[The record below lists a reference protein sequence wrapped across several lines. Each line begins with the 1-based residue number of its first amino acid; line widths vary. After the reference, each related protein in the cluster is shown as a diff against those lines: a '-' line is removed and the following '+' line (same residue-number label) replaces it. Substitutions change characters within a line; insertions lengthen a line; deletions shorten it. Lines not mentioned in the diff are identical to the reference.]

1 MLPSGRLSRLETPT
15 LPSLYGGTLK
25 PLGWLG
31 NTDELGSRPQRAIE
45 FPNSLY
51 SGDRPAC
58 SLRMVEGQPMSF
70 MYDKSRRIN
79 EVVAYVVV
87 DEGV

>member
-1 MLPSGRLSRLETPT
+1 MLPFGRLSRLETPT

-31 NTDELGSRPQRAIE
+31 NTDELGSRTQGAIE
-45 FPNSLY
+45 SSNSLC

-58 SLRMVEGQPMSF
+58 SLCVVEGQPISF

-79 EVVAYVVV
+79 EVVAYVMV